1 MSSGIGSF
9 SKIPWYI
16 EFALFF
22 ELHDKNRILI
32 NLLVF
37 CFFALLLFVMAE
49 EPNIKK
55 YNIILLLIFNLLYNN
70 YELFI
75 INI

>member
-1 MSSGIGSF
+1 MSWGIGSF
-9 SKIPWYI
+9 SKIPSYK

-22 ELHDKNRILI
+22 DVHDKNRILI

-37 CFFALLLFVMAE
+37 CFFALLLFVKAE

-55 YNIILLLIFNLLYNN
+55 YNIILLFNLLYNN

-75 INI
+75 INIW